1 MRHLSFVYFKQKI
14 LLCFLILSFA
24 ANSQTQTPLDIELV
38 KAQKAFDLKKYNT
51 AAGLYQKAFPK
62 IKSEEKQD
70 SVLFMIAESYRLSNN
85 YTEAIKWYEKL
96 VNTKYPNPRIIY
108 SYGLLLKNFEQY
120 DEASRKF
127 YDYLFEDPDSENGK
141 REQMACKIALE
152 WKNNPQKFTITNLS
166 ELNTIYSDYAPTYAP
181 NKLIWASSRTEAT
194 GSEIFEWTGQKCSD
208 FFESDKGSAG
218 FTTFKK
224 LKGNVNTSFNEGSAS
239 TDTGYTTLFF
249 TQCNGRDGKSPGC
262 KIYVSYQ
269 NDTGWSTPEMLPFNS
284 DSFSCGHPSMQHNGK
299 RLFFASD
306 MPGGFGQ
313 KDIYYVDYN
322 RTKNTWDKPV
332 NLGQNINTD
341 EDDMF
346 PFVDEKNSLY
356 FSTNGRLGMGGL
368 DIFYSQLIGEKY
380 TQAQNLKYPINSGG
394 DDFGISYVAEKYRT
408 TKDPIAY
415 FSSNRQGGKGDDD
428 LYSLSIK
435 PFSFVVKMKVLDATT
450 RSVISS
456 SDVIIMDSTSNPS
469 IKLRA
474 GNEGTVNADLP
485 MNQRLFIK
493 AEKEKYLSNL
503 PIEVSTFNV
512 SADTIVTIEIPLQ
525 LIPEEDYEFTL
536 QGVYYDLDKFDLRP
550 ESKIILDSVAKIL
563 ESNPKI
569 QIELA
574 AHTDSRAPA
583 DYNMTLSQKRAES
596 CVNYLVSKG
605 IRNERLIAKGYG
617 ETQLVNDCA
626 DDVEC
631 SEEEHQQNRRTT
643 IRIIGTNYKTPNR
656 K

>member
-1 MRHLSFVYFKQKI
+1 MQRLSFVYFKQHI
-14 LLCFLILSFA
+14 LLGFLLISIA
-24 ANSQTQTPLDIELV
+24 AYSQTQTPLDIELA
-38 KAQKAFDLKKYNT
+38 KAQRAFDYKKYNT
-51 AAGLYQKAFPK
+51 AAGLFQKAFPK
-62 IKSEEKQD
+62 IKTEEKQD

-120 DEASRKF
+120 EEASRKF
-127 YDYLFEDPDSENGK
+127 YDYLFENPDDENGK
-141 REQMACKIALE
+141 REQMACKIAIE
-152 WKNNPQKFTITNLS
+152 WKNNPEKFTISNLS
-166 ELNTIYSDYAPTYAP
+166 ELNTIYSDYAPAYSPT
-181 NKLIWASSRTEAT
+181 KLIWASSRTEAT

-208 FFESDKGSAG
+208 FFESEKSGDQFSS
-218 FTTFKK
+218 FKK
-224 LKGNVNTSFNEGSAS
+224 LKGNVNTNFNEGSAS
-239 TDTGYTTLFF
+239 VDTAYTTLFF

-269 NDTGWSTPEMLPFNS
+269 NDTGWSTPEILPFNS
-284 DSFSCGHPSMQHNGK
+284 DSFSCGHPSMQYDGK

-306 MPGGFGQ
+306 MPGGYGQ

-322 RTKNTWDKPV
+322 RNKNTWGKPI
-332 NLGQNINTD
+332 NLGPNINTD
-341 EDDMF
+341 DDDMF
-346 PFVDEKNSLY
+346 PFVDEKGHLY
-356 FSTNGRLGMGGL
+356 FATKGRLGMGGL
-368 DIFYSQLIGEKY
+368 DIFYSQLMGDKY

-394 DDFGISYVAEKYRT
+394 DDFGISYVPEKLRNA
-408 TKDPIAY
+408 KEPIAY

-428 LYSLSIK
+428 LYSISIK
-435 PFSFVVKMKVLDATT
+435 PYSFVVKTKVVDAST
-450 RSVISS
+450 RAVIASA
-456 SDVIIMDSTSNPS
+456 DIIITDSTDTQLL
-469 IKLRA
+469 KLRS
-474 GNEGTVNADLP
+474 GNEGTANADLP
-485 MNQRLFIK
+485 LNQRLFIK

-503 PIEVSTFNV
+503 PVEISTYNIT
-512 SADTIVTIEIPLQ
+512 ADSVVTLEIPLQ

-536 QGVYYDLDKFDLRP
+536 QGIYYDLDKYDLRP

-563 ESNPKI
+563 ENNPKI
-569 QIELA
+569 LIELA

-596 CVNYLVSKG
+596 CVNYLISKG
-605 IRNERLIAKGYG
+605 IKKERLLAKGYG

-643 IRIIGTNYKTPNR
+643 IRITGTNFKAPNR